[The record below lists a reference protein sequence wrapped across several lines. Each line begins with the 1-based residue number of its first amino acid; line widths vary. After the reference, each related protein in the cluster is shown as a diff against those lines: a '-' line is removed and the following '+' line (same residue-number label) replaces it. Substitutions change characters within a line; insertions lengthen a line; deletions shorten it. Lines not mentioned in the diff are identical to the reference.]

1 VTDRRCARV
10 TSRNVDRPARGQRIG
25 TENEHRLIGVRA
37 IELMLVL
44 TEFRPVVG
52 FDSEGVPVADQE
64 VMKDV
69 DMEVESG
76 RCQ

>member
-1 VTDRRCARV
+1 
-10 TSRNVDRPARGQRIG
+10 
-25 TENEHRLIGVRA
+25 
-37 IELMLVL
+37 MLVL
-44 TEFRPVVG
+44 TEFRSVVG
-52 FDSEGVPVADQE
+52 FDPEGVPVADQE